1 MTKLIRCLL
10 LGSANSVGIA
20 RAKGVYL
27 AMAANRGRKLVTAVQ
42 RSVLEGCVQIATP
55 AGKVALGKAIEDS
68 CDAKSLTL

>member
-1 MTKLIRCLL
+1 MRCPLL
-10 LGSANSVGIA
+10 VHFPD
-20 RAKGVYL
+20 RKKGVAFYVML
-27 AMAANRGRKLVTAVQ
+27 LQRFVYTAVQ